1 MKKYH
6 VTYQENTK
14 EQWNGEEPCTNIMTD
29 AIDFWEAE
37 SEEEAIDLMI
47 TSIVEDLEYNED
59 YETDYATYI
68 VVKDEDGE
76 ILRAAD
82 MFRAEEV

>member
-6 VTYQENTK
+6 VTFREQTA
-14 EQWNGEEPCTNIMTD
+14 EQWNGEEPRTDIMTD

-47 TSIVEDLEYNED
+47 TSIVEDLEDGED

-68 VVKDEDGE
+68 VIKGEDGE
-76 ILRAAD
+76 VLQAAD
-82 MFRAEEV
+82 MFKAEEV